1 MRDYAEEA
9 PAGAREG
16 ARIVRPDEGVPVRA
30 WIVQRQSGASLVNG
44 EATAWT
50 PRQVH
55 VRFID
60 KNGREGWAWLW
71 ASAVERR

>member
-9 PAGAREG
+9 PEGARRDE
-16 ARIVRPDEGVPVRA
+16 RIVRPEAGVPVRA
-30 WIVQRQSGASLVNG
+30 WLRQRQSGEAEVSG
-44 EATAWT
+44 EAVAWT

-55 VRFID
+55 VRYVD

-71 ASAVERR
+71 ASAVTRQ